1 MCFYFMRYAVLS
13 CRIRRTLFLNCSH
26 QTPASRK
33 QDVLQSENAFLC
45 RRYSLL
51 SISPQSAFLECDNL
65 FPDRMEKNICGKR
78 ILLFG
83 NVTLLSYS
91 LLSEVYGKMN
101 IAMKGFLIRLPNM
114 DLPATWN
121 LRLFLKK
128 KMKYIT
134 ALSVMERLCR
144 NIRFRF
150 PHIHYKVRPYPSVHL
165 FL

>member
-1 MCFYFMRYAVLS
+1 MKTISNEQLTIQVSPHGAEL
-13 CRIRRTLFLNCSH
+13 CSIF
-26 QTPASRK
+26 A
-33 QDVLQSENAFLC
+33 NG
-45 RRYSLL
+45 
-51 SISPQSAFLECDNL
+51 
-65 FPDRMEKNICGKR
+65 KNICGKR

-128 KMKYIT
+128 KD
-134 ALSVMERLCR
+134 E
-144 NIRFRF
+144 
-150 PHIHYKVRPYPSVHL
+150 IHYRLISNGETLQKYPFPFCLEIGYRTSRKAD
-165 FL
+165 